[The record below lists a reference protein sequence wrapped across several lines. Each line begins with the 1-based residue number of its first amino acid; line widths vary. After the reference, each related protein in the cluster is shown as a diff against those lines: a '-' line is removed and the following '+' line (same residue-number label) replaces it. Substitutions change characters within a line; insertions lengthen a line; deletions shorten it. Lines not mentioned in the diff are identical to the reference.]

1 MTGPRGGIILG
12 LIKSGGEVFEANDIR
27 EWRGRD
33 VLDCNQDKIG
43 QLEAVYVDTKTDL
56 PSFGTVKIGLPTQR
70 RLVFVPLEGATVGP
84 EYLKVAYA
92 KKQVRSAPSIDL
104 DGELPVADEEPVFA
118 HYELA
123 YEQGAGG
130 GRRLGSR

>member
-1 MTGPRGGIILG
+1 M
-12 LIKSGGEVFEANDIR
+12 FEANDIR

-33 VLDCNQDKIG
+33 VVDCNRDKIG

-56 PSFGTVKIGLPTQR
+56 PAFGTVKVGLPTQR

-84 EYLKVAYA
+84 DYLMVAYS
-92 KKQVRSAPSIDL
+92 KKHVKSAPSIDT
-104 DGELPVADEEPVFA
+104 DGELPVAEEEPVFA

-123 YEQGAGG
+123 YEQGAES
-130 GRRLGSR
+130 GRRLGRR